1 MESLP
6 KTIFCDI
13 DGTLVKH
20 LNPFKL
26 SKKETKLEL
35 IDGSIEK
42 LLEWEKKGYR
52 IILTTGRK
60 KSLKKIT
67 KKQLSEVG
75 IFYDKL
81 IMGIGGGERILIN
94 DNKSD
99 GTITA
104 HCFSQDRNK
113 GIKTINI

>member
-20 LNPFKL
+20 LNPFEL
-26 SKKETKLEL
+26 SKQETKLEL
-35 IDGSIEK
+35 LEGSIQK
-42 LLEWEKKGYR
+42 LLEWEKKGYK

-60 KSLKKIT
+60 KSLQKIT
-67 KKQLSEVG
+67 EKQLSEIG
-75 IFYDKL
+75 IFYDEL

-94 DNKSD
+94 DNKID
-99 GTITA
+99 GSITA
-104 HCFSQDRNK
+104 RCFTQDRNK